1 MGVFLI
7 VRCGAVDDRKISL
20 KFMGFSDKQLLLHSF
35 TQQSAWY
42 TFYDWHN
49 ETHYHQMDS
58 ASVNRKSVYMA
69 SVFVFDRQLSNI
81 YPFNQNGWERVRKD
95 EWVRER
101 SRFAALLV
109 DKFSMFC
116 DVWSGFNWIFH
127 IHSRRLS
134 TAQCFFFH
142 LGRCVVLSFHLIH
155 SLWILFSTSP
165 DAAHIMDFVFFLIL
179 VYCYYR
185 IDSKMKIYTI
195 KYTVAIEWM
204 SFNLTARTLSICI
217 IFFLFPS

>member
-134 TAQCFFFH
+134 TAQCFFFSSRSMCRFIIPSH
-142 LGRCVVLSFHLIH
+142 SFALNTFLNFPRCGAYNGFCIFFNSCLLLLPYRFQNENLYYKIYSGNWMNVVQFDCSH
-155 SLWILFSTSP
+155 SL
-165 DAAHIMDFVFFLIL
+165 
-179 VYCYYR
+179 Y
-185 IDSKMKIYTI
+185 
-195 KYTVAIEWM
+195 
-204 SFNLTARTLSICI
+204 I